1 MLEVE
6 ICRMKMKNPT
16 VLAAGVLG
24 SNASSLNWAARS
36 GAGAVITKSFGTEPN
51 KGYPNPTTVE
61 VEGGIIN
68 AIGLSNP
75 GVETFKEELEKLEGQ
90 VPQIA
95 SIYGSTP
102 QEFSEIASKVE
113 NLVDALE
120 LNISCPHALKGCGA
134 SIGQD
139 PDLTYNFVKSV
150 KKTVKI
156 PVIAK
161 LTPNV
166 TDIVEIAQAAERA
179 GADALTL
186 INSLGPGM
194 RIDLETAHPIL
205 SNGFGGMSG
214 PAIKPVALRC
224 VYQVYQNVD
233 IPLMGVGGI
242 TNYQDVVEF
251 LYAGASCVQIGTA
264 VMYQGLEVFSEINQ
278 GLLKFMKEKNYQT
291 VEEMVGLAHQEGV
304 N

>member
-6 ICRMKMKNPT
+6 ICQIKMKNPT
-16 VLAAGVLG
+16 ALAAGVLG
-24 SNASSLNWAARS
+24 STSASLNWAARS
-36 GAGAVITKSFGTEPN
+36 GAGAVVTKSFGLEPN

-75 GVETFKEELEKLEGQ
+75 GVERFKEELKKLDGN

-102 QEFSEIASKVE
+102 EDFSQIASKVH

-120 LNISCPHALKGCGA
+120 LNVSCPHAMEGCGA

-139 PDLTYNFVKSV
+139 PNLTTQIVKAV
-150 KKTVKI
+150 KKTVKS
-156 PVIAK
+156 PVLVK

-166 TDIVEIAQAAERA
+166 TDIVEIARAAESG

-194 RIDLETAHPIL
+194 RIDLETANPVL
-205 SNGFGGMSG
+205 SNRFGGMSG

-224 VYQVYQNVD
+224 VYQVSQEVEL
-233 IPLMGVGGI
+233 PVMGVGGI
-242 TNYQDVVEF
+242 MDYKDVVEF
-251 LYAGASCVQIGTA
+251 LYAGASCVQVGTA
-264 VMYQGLEVFSEINQ
+264 VMYNGLDVFREITSGLE
-278 GLLKFMKEKNYQT
+278 KFMIRKGYQQ
-291 VEEMVGLAHQEGV
+291 VEEMVGLAHQK
-304 N
+304 

>member
-6 ICRMKMKNPT
+6 ICRMKMKIPT

>member
-233 IPLMGVGGI
+233 IP
-242 TNYQDVVEF
+242 
-251 LYAGASCVQIGTA
+251 
-264 VMYQGLEVFSEINQ
+264 
-278 GLLKFMKEKNYQT
+278 
-291 VEEMVGLAHQEGV
+291 
-304 N
+304 

>member
-6 ICRMKMKNPT
+6 ICQIKMKNPT
-16 VLAAGVLG
+16 MLAAGVMG
-24 SNASSLNWAARS
+24 SMSASLNWAARS
-36 GAGAVITKSFGTEPN
+36 GAGAVVTKSFGQEPN

-75 GVETFKEELEKLEGQ
+75 GVEVFKEELEKLEGN

-102 QEFSEIASKVE
+102 EEFSQIANSVDD
-113 NLVDALE
+113 LVDALE
-120 LNISCPHALKGCGA
+120 LNVSCPHAMEGCGA
-134 SIGQD
+134 AIGQD
-139 PDLTYNFVKSV
+139 PDLTTKIVKAVKKSV
-150 KKTVKI
+150 KS
-156 PVIAK
+156 PVIVK

-166 TDIVEIAQAAERA
+166 TDIVEIAQAAEIG

-194 RIDLETAHPIL
+194 RIDLETANPIL
-205 SNGFGGMSG
+205 SNRFGGMSG

-224 VYQVYQNVD
+224 VYQVHQAVELP
-233 IPLMGVGGI
+233 IMGVGGI
-242 TNYQDVVEF
+242 MEYQDVVEF

-264 VMYQGLEVFSEINQ
+264 VMYHGLDVFREITSGLE
-278 GLLKFMKEKNYQT
+278 KFMTRKGYQN
-291 VEEMVGLAHQEGV
+291 VEEMVGLAHE
-304 N
+304 

>member
-6 ICRMKMKNPT
+6 ICHMKMRNPT

-24 SNASSLNWAARS
+24 STSSSLNWAARS
-36 GAGAVITKSFGTEPN
+36 GAGAVVTKSFALEPN

-75 GVETFKEELEKLEGQ
+75 GVEAFKGELEKLDGN

-102 QEFSEIASKVE
+102 EDFAMVASQVE

-120 LNISCPHALKGCGA
+120 LNVSCPHAMEGCGA

-139 PDLTYNFVKSV
+139 PDLTRSIV
-150 KKTVKI
+150 KTVKRSVDT

-166 TDIVEIAQAAERA
+166 TDIVEIAQAAEQG

-194 RIDLETAHPIL
+194 RIDVETAHPIL
-205 SNGFGGMSG
+205 SNRFGGMSG
-214 PAIKPVALRC
+214 PAIKPIALRC
-224 VYQVYQNVD
+224 VYQVHQNVK

-242 TNYQDVVEF
+242 TDYRDVVEF
-251 LYAGASCVQIGTA
+251 LYAGASCVQMGTA
-264 VMYQGLEVFSEINQ
+264 VMYHGLEVFQEINT
-278 GLLKFMKEKNYQT
+278 GLEKFMKEKNYQT
-291 VEEMVGLAHQEGV
+291 VEEMVGLAHQL
-304 N
+304 

>member
-6 ICRMKMKNPT
+6 ICDIKMKNPT

-24 SNASSLNWAARS
+24 STAASLNWAARS
-36 GAGAVITKSFGTEPN
+36 GAGAVVTKSFGMEPN

-75 GVETFKEELEKLEGQ
+75 GVENFRKELEKLEGK

-102 QEFSEIASKVE
+102 EEFAHIASRVE
-113 NLVDALE
+113 NMVDALE
-120 LNISCPHALKGCGA
+120 LNISCPHAMEGCGA
-134 SIGQD
+134 SIGQN
-139 PDLTYNFVKSV
+139 PDLTTQVVKAVKKSV
-150 KKTVKI
+150 KS
-156 PVIAK
+156 PVIVK

-166 TDIVEIAQAAERA
+166 TDIVEIAQAAEDG

-194 RIDLETAHPIL
+194 RIDLETARPVL
-205 SNGFGGMSG
+205 SNRFGGMSG
-214 PAIKPVALRC
+214 PAIKPVALHC
-224 VYQVYQNVD
+224 VYQVHQRVNLP
-233 IPLMGVGGI
+233 IMGVGGI
-242 TNYQDVVEF
+242 MNGNDVVEF

-264 VMYQGLEVFSEINQ
+264 VMYRGMEVFSRINSSLQ
-278 GLLKFMKEKNYQT
+278 KFMTDKGYQT
-291 VEEMVGLAHQEGV
+291 VEEMVGLAHE
-304 N
+304 

>member
-6 ICRMKMKNPT
+6 ICQIKMRNPT

-24 SNASSLNWAARS
+24 STAASLNWAARS
-36 GAGAVITKSFGTEPN
+36 GAGAVVTKSFGMEPN

-75 GVETFKEELEKLEGQ
+75 GVENFTEELGKLDGN
-90 VPQIA
+90 VPKIA

-102 QEFSEIASKVE
+102 LEFSQIAERVD

-120 LNISCPHALKGCGA
+120 LNVSCPHAMKGCGA
-134 SIGQD
+134 SIGQN
-139 PDLTYNFVKSV
+139 PDLTTEIVSAVKKSV
-150 KKTVKI
+150 KS
-156 PVIAK
+156 PVIVK

-166 TDIVEIAQAAERA
+166 TDIVEIAQAAEIG

-194 RIDLETAHPIL
+194 RIDLETGKPVL

-224 VYQVYQNVD
+224 VYQVYESVK
-233 IPLMGVGGI
+233 IPIMGVGGI
-242 TNYQDVVEF
+242 MDYKDVVEF
-251 LYAGASCVQIGTA
+251 LYAGARCVQIGTA
-264 VMYQGLEVFSEINQ
+264 VMYEGLEVFSQINS
-278 GLLKFMKEKNYQT
+278 GLEKFMNEKGYDT
-291 VEEMVGLAHQEGV
+291 VEEIVGLAHE
-304 N
+304 

>member
-6 ICRMKMKNPT
+6 ICHMKMRNPT

-24 SNASSLNWAARS
+24 STSSSLNWAARS
-36 GAGAVITKSFGTEPN
+36 GAGAVVTKSFALESN

-75 GVETFKEELEKLEGQ
+75 GVEAFKGELEKLEGN

-102 QEFSEIASKVE
+102 EDFASLASQVE

-120 LNISCPHALKGCGA
+120 LNVSCPHAMEGCGA
-134 SIGQD
+134 AIGQD
-139 PDLTYNFVKSV
+139 PDLTSNIVGAV
-150 KKTVKI
+150 KKSVKI
-156 PVIAK
+156 PVIVK

-166 TDIVEIAQAAERA
+166 NDIVEIARAAESA

-194 RIDLETAHPIL
+194 KIDLETAHPVL
-205 SNGFGGMSG
+205 SNRFGGMSG
-214 PAIKPVALRC
+214 PAIKPIALRC
-224 VYQVYQNVD
+224 VYQVHQNVK
-233 IPLMGVGGI
+233 IPIMGVGGI
-242 TNYQDVVEF
+242 TTYQDVVEF

-264 VMYQGLEVFSEINQ
+264 VMYHGLEVFQKINN
-278 GLLKFMKEKNYQT
+278 GLEKFMRDKNYQT
-291 VEEMVGLAHQEGV
+291 VEEMVGMAHQL
-304 N
+304 